1 MTNTLN
7 AQRLLDNAGIAM
19 ASMSDLVAAYNS
31 GAQTLNAAGAN
42 FRLVKRFSDRKTAER
57 RVAEMMAAVLDAG
70 PKQPTILEPALANGA
85 EGQGSVHSRKSLED
99 RRAKAKPARKP
110 RPEPEVK
117 AVRARKANRAAK
129 GAKLALKQNREVR
142 ALLTKAA
149 QAAGA
154 SRLSPIGFASYTEFL
169 AGVPLDA
176 NGNAEVVFVPVKGNA
191 PVAGKNVKLT
201 IVGGKVAKVK

>member
-31 GAQTLNAAGAN
+31 GAQSLNAGGAN
-42 FRLVKRFSDRKTAER
+42 FNLVKRFADRKTAER
-57 RVAEMMAAVLDAG
+57 RVTMMMAAVLDAG
-70 PKQPTILEPALANGA
+70 PKRPTIVEPALARGA
-85 EGQGSVHSRKSLED
+85 EGKASTHSRKSLED
-99 RRAKAKPARKP
+99 QRAKQPRKP

-154 SRLSPIGFASYTEFL
+154 TRLTPIGFASYTEFL

-176 NGNAEVVFVPVKGNA
+176 NGNAEVVFIPVKGNA
-191 PVAGKNVKLT
+191 PVTGKNVKLT
-201 IVGGKVAKVK
+201 ITGGKVTKIK